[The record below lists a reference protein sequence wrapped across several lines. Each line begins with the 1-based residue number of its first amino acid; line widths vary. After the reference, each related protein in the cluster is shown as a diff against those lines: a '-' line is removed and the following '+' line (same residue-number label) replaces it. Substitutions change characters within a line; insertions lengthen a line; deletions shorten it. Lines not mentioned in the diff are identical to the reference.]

1 METII
6 FGTKW
11 QDGMAKI
18 QRPIADGHAT
28 VNYCANSLL
37 LCLTPQVQ
45 AIFEENV
52 DGSVTLHKSG
62 IKCKASFFFSFSFF
76 FFWGGGERQRNE
88 ILPSPNNKVRI
99 GLDIPHGEHCRVN
112 KPPWRI
118 TQIVPPSS
126 RSTGLYGVRS
136 LGIADLVRVCGLQVG
151 LVIVKVRNLPKTP

>member
-1 METII
+1 M
-6 FGTKW
+6 
-11 QDGMAKI
+11 DY
-18 QRPIADGHAT
+18 R
-28 VNYCANSLL
+28 ANSLL
-37 LCLTPQVQ
+37 LCLTPQEQ
-45 AIFEENV
+45 ATFEENV
-52 DGSVTLHKSG
+52 DGSVTLRKSG
-62 IKCKASFFFSFSFF
+62 IKYNASFFFSFSIFF
-76 FFWGGGERQRNE
+76 FFLFVLGQRNE

-99 GLDIPHGEHCRVN
+99 GLDIPHGEHCRIN

>member
-1 METII
+1 M
-6 FGTKW
+6 
-11 QDGMAKI
+11 
-18 QRPIADGHAT
+18 
-28 VNYCANSLL
+28 NNCANSLL

-45 AIFEENV
+45 ATFEENV
-52 DGSVTLHKSG
+52 DGSVTLRKSG
-62 IKCKASFFFSFSFF
+62 IKCNKVQGFLFFLLFF
-76 FFWGGGERQRNE
+76 GGGQRNE

-126 RSTGLYGVRS
+126 RSTWLHGVRS

>member
-1 METII
+1 M
-6 FGTKW
+6 
-11 QDGMAKI
+11 Q
-18 QRPIADGHAT
+18 AT
-28 VNYCANSLL
+28 
-37 LCLTPQVQ
+37 
-45 AIFEENV
+45 FEENV
-52 DGSVTLHKSG
+52 DGSVTFRKSG

-76 FFWGGGERQRNE
+76 FFWGGGGGLQRNE

-112 KPPWRI
+112 KPPRRI

-126 RSTGLYGVRS
+126 RSTWLYGVRS

>member
-1 METII
+1 
-6 FGTKW
+6 
-11 QDGMAKI
+11 MAWPRFKGLSLT
-18 QRPIADGHAT
+18 DT
-28 VNYCANSLL
+28 TLNCCANSLL

-45 AIFEENV
+45 ATFEENV
-52 DGSVTLHKSG
+52 DGSVTLRKSG

-76 FFWGGGERQRNE
+76 FLRGGQWNE